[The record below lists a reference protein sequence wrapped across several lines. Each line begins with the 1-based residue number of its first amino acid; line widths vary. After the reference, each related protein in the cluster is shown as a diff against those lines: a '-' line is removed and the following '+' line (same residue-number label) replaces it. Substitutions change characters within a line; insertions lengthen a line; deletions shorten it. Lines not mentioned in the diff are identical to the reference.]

1 MDYDKERK
9 IKVNSATF
17 YLFKV
22 NNRSNRKS

>member
-1 MDYDKERK
+1 MDYDKEKK
-9 IKVNSATF
+9 IKANPATF

>member
-1 MDYDKERK
+1 MDYDKEKK
-9 IKVNSATF
+9 IKANSATF